1 MKNSKLIWAVGALF
15 AIALIV
21 GSAGI
26 ISAQQAWQAPGQAF
40 PDQDV
45 APPIDTGSSFQT
57 KAQGIGFDNSF
68 TNLPALGL
76 QQSQFIQAGGT
87 TGQLFKLTP
96 LDITGNSI
104 LQNLGGAL
112 NMNVKGLILPN
123 FGIST
128 LNATKGMIT
137 YDPSSNTVK
146 LYNGTAW
153 TDIGTGTGG
162 DTFWK
167 ANGTSGIIYNGNS
180 VTISNIAS
188 IKANGWYFTRTQ
200 ETSAPSGA
208 SKMACDTSASNLECS
223 NDYYSTT
230 GNNGDVAYD
239 QYPATCPV
247 NDASD
252 PSKNLSKGNRLISTA
267 NAKTCY
273 NYKIFTY
280 SKTTPGLNTASL
292 NVGNLD
298 AEHDVTLGG
307 TLEAGLVQ
315 ATRLEVPSIDFS
327 TLSDTS
333 GFPVYTIH
341 NNNSTYTLTQ
351 TPNVRFR
358 FYLVWDENANASG
371 GPICGKDSGDRPLL
385 CNAYGGAYCNLGNL
399 RNGQE
404 SDCIG
409 GTSGSCVAVC
419 FGSK

>member
-137 YDPSSNTVK
+137 YDPTSNTVK

-153 TDIGTGTGG
+153 TDVGTGTGG

-167 ANGTSGIIYNGNS
+167 ANGSNGIIYNGNS
-180 VTISNIAS
+180 VTVANAS
-188 IKANGWYFTRTQ
+188 LGSPAGWYFLNYYLNNP
-200 ETSAPSGA
+200 PSG
-208 SKMACDTSASNLECS
+208 STKFSCDQDPDTFDCNLPNYFSSNGTPGDKGYDLGSSCPS
-223 NDYYSTT
+223 TGDGNTGGDLLPYS
-230 GNNGDVAYD
+230 
-239 QYPATCPV
+239 
-247 NDASD
+247 SD
-252 PSKNLSKGNRLISTA
+252 PSGTLGMKDGLVPTA
-267 NAKTCY
+267 HAATQKCY
-273 NYKIFTY
+273 KVYEYKAAVPN
-280 SKTTPGLNTASL
+280 SNTATLNIGNVNVGDNL
-292 NVGNLD
+292 NVKT
-298 AEHDVTLGG
+298 V
-307 TLEAGLVQ
+307 
-315 ATRLEVPSIDFS
+315 
-327 TLSDTS
+327 
-333 GFPVYTIH
+333 
-341 NNNSTYTLTQ
+341 
-351 TPNVRFR
+351 
-358 FYLVWDENANASG
+358 NASG
-371 GPICGKDSGDRPLL
+371 NVYVGGEVYTKKSGGDYIPSTPSGTWCGFHDGVNLIWTCAGFRPGPPLRQCPPGWTDVRFGKLTGLV
-385 CNAYGGAYCNLGNL
+385 GGNDW
-399 RNGQE
+399 E
-404 SDCIG
+404 VCI
-409 GTSGSCVAVC
+409 
-419 FGSK
+419 KN